1 MPRAGQQAR
10 EDEGGLEDRISVGV
24 LARAFPR
31 GLVDEVIDSAGA
43 RERRRRV
50 LPAWLTLYFTLALAL
65 FTDRGAARVMRKLAG
80 VLAWAQRGVTVA
92 VPSEEALSNARSRL
106 GAEPLRLLF
115 LKVAGFV
122 AAPGAAGAWWRG
134 LRLVSLDGTTLDARD
149 EQANWQRFGGPSTRT
164 ADGRRLRGA
173 FPQVRLVALAEC
185 GTRALV
191 AAVHG
196 ASGTGE
202 KTLARELLGKLGE
215 GMLCLADRNFA
226 CWELWHD
233 AASTG
238 AQLLWRTGASFT
250 LPADEILPD
259 GTYLSRLKAPR
270 KLRKDGAADITVR
283 VVEYRLEDARGNVT
297 ETFTLIT
304 TLLDPAAAPA
314 RELAELYRA
323 RWEIETAL
331 GSLKAQMKG
340 PGVVLRSKTPDGV
353 IQEVWAL
360 LCACH
365 AVRELISAA
374 AALAAEDPLRICF
387 VSALDVVRGPVG
399 NAGSFSPSPG

>member
-31 GLVDEVIDSAGA
+31 ELVDEVIDAAGA

-65 FTDRGAARVMRKLAG
+65 FMDRGAARVMRKLAG
-80 VLAWAQRGVTVA
+80 VLAWAERGVTVK
-92 VPSEEALSNARSRL
+92 VPSEEALSNARARL

-115 LKVAGFV
+115 EKVAGFV
-122 AAPGAAGAWWRG
+122 APGGAPGAWWRG
-134 LRLVSLDGTTLDARD
+134 LRLVSMDGTTLDAQD
-149 EQANWQRFGGPSTRT
+149 VQANWARFGCPPART
-164 ADGRRLRGA
+164 PDGRRLRGA

-196 ASGTGE
+196 AFSTGE
-202 KTLARELLGKLGE
+202 KTLARELIGKLGG
-215 GMLCLADRNFA
+215 GMLCLAGRNFA

-233 AASTG
+233 AAATG
-238 AQLLWRTGASFT
+238 AQLLWRIGASFT
-250 LPADEILPD
+250 LPVVEVLPD
-259 GTYLSRLKAPR
+259 GTYLSRLKVPR
-270 KLRKDGAADITVR
+270 RLGKDGAQDITVR
-283 VVEYRLEDARGNVT
+283 VIEYRLEDEDGEVS

-304 TLLDPAAAPA
+304 TLLDPDAAPT
-314 RELAELYRA
+314 RELAELYQA

-331 GSLKAQMKG
+331 GSLKARLKG

-353 IQEVWAL
+353 VQEIWAL

-365 AVRELISAA
+365 AVRELVSAA
-374 AALAAEDPLRICF
+374 AALARQDPLRICF
-387 VSALDVVRGPVG
+387 VNALDVVRGPVG
-399 NAGSFSPSPG
+399 NPGSFSPSPD

>member
-1 MPRAGQQAR
+1 VPRAGQQAR

-31 GLVDEVIDSAGA
+31 ELVDEVIDAAGA

-65 FTDRGAARVMRKLAG
+65 FMDRGAARVMRKLAG
-80 VLAWAQRGVTVA
+80 VLAWAERGVTVK
-92 VPSEEALSNARSRL
+92 VPSEEALSNARARL

-115 LKVAGFV
+115 LKAAGFV
-122 AAPGAAGAWWRG
+122 APAGAPGAWWRG
-134 LRLVSLDGTTLDARD
+134 LRLVSLDGTTLDAQD
-149 EQANWQRFGGPSTRT
+149 EQANWERFGGPSTRT
-164 ADGRRLRGA
+164 PEGKRLRGA

-196 ASGTGE
+196 AYSAGE
-202 KTLARELLGKLGE
+202 KTLARELIGKLGE

-233 AASTG
+233 AAATG
-238 AQLLWRTGASFT
+238 AQLLWRIGASFT
-250 LPADEILPD
+250 LPVVEVLPD
-259 GTYLSRLKAPR
+259 GTYLSRLKTPR
-270 KLRKDGAADITVR
+270 RLRKDGAEDITVR
-283 VVEYRLEDARGNVT
+283 VIEYRLEDEQGNVT

-304 TLLDPAAAPA
+304 TLLDPGAAPA

-331 GSLKAQMKG
+331 GSLKAQVKG

-353 IQEVWAL
+353 VQEIWAL
-360 LCACH
+360 LCAYH

-374 AALAAEDPLRICF
+374 AALAREDPLRICF
-387 VSALDVVRGPVG
+387 VNALDVVRSPVG
-399 NAGSFSPSPG
+399 NPGSFSPSPR